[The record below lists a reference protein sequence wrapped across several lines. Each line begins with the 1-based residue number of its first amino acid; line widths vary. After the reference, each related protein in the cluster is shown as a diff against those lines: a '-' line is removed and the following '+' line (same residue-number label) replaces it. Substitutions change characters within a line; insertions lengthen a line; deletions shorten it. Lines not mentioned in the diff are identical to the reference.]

1 MIKKKYAFHFLIFC
15 IISIFQIYAPI
26 IRLTQVQIYPDIFLI
41 YITVISLLYGRF
53 TALIIGFFAGLIQ
66 DFLTQSDLL
75 GIFLF
80 SKSIAAYCLGT
91 IFNYANIWSYRFKI
105 IVIFS
110 AYFIHFF
117 IYCYLLSRSFIDF
130 YYFLIFIIIQVG
142 ISFALFFLTNNLVYR
157 NKLL

>member
-53 TALIIGFFAGLIQ
+53 TALIVGFFAGLIQ

-80 SKSIAAYCLGT
+80 SKL
-91 IFNYANIWSYRFKI
+91 
-105 IVIFS
+105 
-110 AYFIHFF
+110 
-117 IYCYLLSRSFIDF
+117 
-130 YYFLIFIIIQVG
+130 
-142 ISFALFFLTNNLVYR
+142 
-157 NKLL
+157 